1 MSGISESEQLLRR
14 IEILSALILSVVT
27 LAAGIKF
34 SLHAAVGVLLGG
46 AIAIL
51 SFQILK
57 WQLRRAFEKPGKLP
71 RKAGLFA
78 AYYVRYLAAL
88 FVIFV
93 VLYYG
98 WADPIPFLIGLSVM
112 VLSIALV
119 GGFEFISMVARKG
132 DR

>member
-1 MSGISESEQLLRR
+1 MSEITESEKLLRR
-14 IEILSALILSVVT
+14 IEILSALILSIVT
-27 LAAGIKF
+27 LAAGVGF
-34 SLHAAVGVLLGG
+34 SLRAAAGVLQGG

-57 WQLRRAFEKPGKLP
+57 WQLRRAFQRPGKIP

-78 AYYVRYLAAL
+78 AYYIRYLAAL
-88 FVIFV
+88 FVVFT

-98 WADPIPFLIGLSVM
+98 WADPVPFLVGLSVM
-112 VLSIALV
+112 VLSISLV